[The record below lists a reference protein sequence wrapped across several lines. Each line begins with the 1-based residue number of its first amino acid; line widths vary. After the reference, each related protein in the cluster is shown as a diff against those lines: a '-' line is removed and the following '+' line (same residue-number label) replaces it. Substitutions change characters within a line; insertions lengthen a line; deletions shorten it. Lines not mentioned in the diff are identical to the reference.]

1 MRTRTLGTDPVYK
14 PKGLRSDCSTSV
26 LANLNHSNTRG
37 WRVPLGNWTWNFP
50 KESSWENF
58 TSSCPT
64 ELSNLDHNLDD
75 WIFIYRNRYIEI
87 EKTLRIIYT
96 SFLFSYYWNL
106 CSFCFYYHF
115 CHCKNEHIHIYLALG
130 RGKLAQLNLHL
141 RCMVSILSRNSL
153 ITKFQPNKHFRFTET
168 LR

>member
-64 ELSNLDHNLDD
+64 ELSNLDHDLDD

-106 CSFCFYYHF
+106 CSFCFLLSFLSLQEWTYS
-115 CHCKNEHIHIYLALG
+115 HIFS
-130 RGKLAQLNLHL
+130 L
-141 RCMVSILSRNSL
+141 RKRQTCTTESTFKVHG
-153 ITKFQPNKHFRFTET
+153 KHFEQKQPDHKIPTQ
-168 LR
+168 